1 MISELWDQLFYYL
14 DALWRRRWLAL
25 AVAICVATAG
35 WVYVAQMPS
44 QYTSSAQ
51 VYVDTES
58 VLGPLLQGMTIEG
71 DTDQRIAVMRQTL
84 KSRSNL
90 EEVVRRSDMDLQA
103 TSPEQMSGLVSRVAA
118 GLTIQGNPQNIYTIF
133 YTGRDPQI
141 ARNVVEAT
149 TTIFVENNLG
159 EKRADLGEAQDFI
172 SRQVQRYENRLQEAE
187 NELAEFKRQNADTLP
202 GNSSYGE
209 RLEQVKGELANLK
222 GELQDARARVEL
234 LRRELDQTPEMLTQQ
249 GGGMGPPSNIDSRI
263 MELRAQLEQL
273 KSRYTSKH
281 PDVVT
286 AQRRLESLLQEKE
299 SATSAA
305 ANGDGPSAD
314 ASAGPAGAEGGG
326 GGVRIPNP
334 TYSDLRLQ
342 LVEARSRVESLQ
354 QRVARTR
361 DKLNTLQQKRDEVF
375 KVEAKL
381 KELQRDYNVVQ
392 NRYQTMLSRLE
403 TAELS
408 EQRNEQADNVRFRM
422 IETPQVPSAPSGP
435 NRPVFLAGAFV
446 LSLGAGSGL
455 ALLLGLLKTSYGSV
469 QHIRRDYDIPV
480 LGTLSRQPGPGEAKW
495 RSLDRA
501 AFISVAGMFVASF
514 VALVAIERAYGL
526 GNLDQGIVG
535 GFSFDSAMDVVRGW
549 TGRS

>member
-1 MISELWDQLFYYL
+1 MISELWDQLLYYL

-25 AVAICVATAG
+25 AVAMGVAAMG
-35 WVYVAQMPS
+35 WAYVAQMPS
-44 QYTSSAQ
+44 QYTSSAK

-58 VLGPLLQGMTIEG
+58 VLGPLLQGITIEG
-71 DTDQRIAVMRQTL
+71 DTEQRIAVMRQTL
-84 KSRSNL
+84 KSRPNL
-90 EEVVRRSDMDLQA
+90 EEVVRRSDLDLQA
-103 TSPEQMSGLVSRVAA
+103 TSPEEISGLVSRVSA
-118 GLTIQGNPQNIYTIF
+118 GLSIAGNPQNIYTIS
-133 YTGRDPQI
+133 YTGRDPQV

-159 EKRADLGEAQDFI
+159 QKRTDLGEAQEFI
-172 SRQVQRYENRLQEAE
+172 SRQVQRYEGRLQEAE
-187 NELAEFKRQNADTLP
+187 NELAEFKRQHADTLP

-209 RLEQVKGELANLK
+209 RLEQVKGELENLK
-222 GELQDARARVEL
+222 GDLQDARSRVEL
-234 LRRELDQTPEMLTQQ
+234 LQRELDQTPEMLTQQ
-249 GGGMGPPSNIDSRI
+249 GGGMGPPSNVDSRI
-263 MELRAQLEQL
+263 MELRAQIEQL
-273 KSRYTSKH
+273 QSRYTSKH

-299 SATSAA
+299 AVSAA
-305 ANGDGPSAD
+305 GGDGENPGSGEVSGEA
-314 ASAGPAGAEGGG
+314 

-354 QRVARTR
+354 QRVSRTQE
-361 DKLNTLQQKRDEVF
+361 KLETLQQKRDEVF
-375 KVEAKL
+375 RVEARL

-392 NRYQTMLSRLE
+392 NRYQTMVSRLE
-403 TAELS
+403 TADLS

-435 NRPVFLAGAFV
+435 NRPVFLAGVFV

-469 QHIRRDYDIPV
+469 QHLRRDYDIPI
-480 LGTLSRQPGPGEAKW
+480 LGTVSRQPGPGEGKW
-495 RSLDRA
+495 RMLDRA
-501 AFISVAGMFVASF
+501 AFVSVAGLFVVSF
-514 VALVAIERAYGL
+514 LVLVVIERAYGL
-526 GNLDQGIVG
+526 GNLDQGIIG
-535 GFSFDSAMDVVRGW
+535 GLRFDSAMDVVRGW